1 MTIFRRAPVVHPP
14 RIAKADRPRISQ
26 VVAAAATLLIATV
39 GCGAPAEIT
48 ANLGGAQEVPPVT
61 TMATGTGQFRVSDD
75 TTISGNVKTSG
86 LKGVA
91 AHIHEGAPGINGG
104 VVVAL
109 TMNGDNAW
117 TVPAGTKLTAAQMDA
132 LKAGN
137 LYVNVH
143 SEAHKDGEIRGQL
156 TK

>member
-1 MTIFRRAPVVHPP
+1 MRITFRRAPFVLPP
-14 RIAKADRPRISQ
+14 CLARVIHAPRISRAGL
-26 VVAAAATLLIATV
+26 AASVLILAA
-39 GCGAPAEIT
+39 GCGAPTEIT

-61 TMATGTGQFRVSDD
+61 TMATGTGQFRISDD
-75 TTISGNVKTSG
+75 MTISGNVKTLG
-86 LKGVA
+86 IKGIA

-104 VVVAL
+104 VIVPL

-137 LYVNVH
+137 
-143 SEAHKDGEIRGQL
+143 
-156 TK
+156 